1 MTPRQEA
8 MVEFIRLYINEHG
21 YSPTH
26 REIMDAGLCSG
37 TSVVAYN
44 LTQLRDA
51 GFVAFEDGK
60 ARTIRVLP

>member
-1 MTPRQEA
+1 
-8 MVEFIRLYINEHG
+8 MVAFIRTYIAEHG

-26 REIMDAGLCSG
+26 REIIDAGLCSA

-51 GFVAFEDGK
+51 GVVAFEDGK
-60 ARTIRVLP
+60 ARTIRVLEEA